1 MKILRFFLILLASL
15 GFNSIHASKS
25 GNQVITPEYI
35 QKIHL
40 QDPAR
45 ALHLLDSAEQ
55 HHLPGI
61 RPFETDILRTMCY
74 EVTGECILEE
84 KYARRALASDSVQL
98 VPSRKIRMLVALMRS
113 LVEQGKNEDAIRCGE
128 EAIALARL
136 LHDEGREGETLRNIG
151 NIYRN
156 MNRPG
161 EALKLYRQ
169 GIEAMKKSTNVL
181 ILANLSTSYGE
192 MMALLMNEKRLEE
205 AVETG
210 KEREA
215 LIKRMAGMPGPPP
228 GYIDQQY
235 GFHYSKMAYLLML
248 KGDAQK
254 AEAYYRKYLQTDF
267 SQSSSNAG
275 QIIPYLLEAQRYAD
289 ALKLNQNDRK
299 NYQETYGNDTIN
311 YTYLIILD
319 RFAQAYR
326 GLRLYKEADAY
337 QQLLSIVS
345 DSIYSRE
352 QASRAHQYAMAFNL
366 HEKDL
371 QLVQSQLQS
380 QKRGFLLIGSFVVIL
395 MLCALTGIILRNWRV
410 TLRRNRIA
418 AKQINELLAQREE
431 ARNTCCQH
439 TITLLDAE
447 KEEQGQTDK
456 PEDTPQNAAGKDSN
470 SLEYERFLR
479 MEYTLV
485 HENLFLQPDFGR
497 DELISLSNTN
507 KNDLPRILRKY
518 ANADNVSSYL
528 NRLRVEYAIKLMK
541 EKPNLSFDAI
551 AKEASFNSHSTFY
564 RAFYKVCGMT
574 PAQYMKAFGKE
585 NDSPFE

>member
-1 MKILRFFLILLASL
+1 MKILRFFLILLAGL
-15 GFNSIHASKS
+15 GFNNIHASKS

-40 QDPAR
+40 QAPAR

-128 EAIALARL
+128 EAIGLARL

>member
-1 MKILRFFLILLASL
+1 MKILRFFLILLAGL

-98 VPSRKIRMLVALMRS
+98 VPSRKIRMLVALMRA

-128 EAIALARL
+128 EAIGLARL
-136 LHDEGREGETLRNIG
+136 LRDEGREGETLRNIG

-337 QQLLSIVS
+337 QQRLSIVS

-456 PEDTPQNAAGKDSN
+456 PEDTPQDAVGKDSN

>member
-98 VPSRKIRMLVALMRS
+98 VPSRKIRMLTALIES
-113 LVEQGKNEDAIRCGE
+113 LVEQGKNEEAIRCGR
-128 EAIALARL
+128 EAMDLARSL
-136 LHDEGREGETLRNIG
+136 NNPGKEGDTFLSIG
-151 NIYRN
+151 RIYRN
-156 MNRPG
+156 MNRVD
-161 EALKLYRQ
+161 EALDLYRQ
-169 GIEAMKKSTNVL
+169 GIKVMKESADVRVM
-181 ILANLSTSYGE
+181 ASLSTAYGE
-192 MMALLMNEKRLEE
+192 TMALLMDNNRLEE
-205 AVETG
+205 AVEIG
-210 KEREA
+210 KERETI
-215 LIKRMAGMPGPPP
+215 IKRMSKMPGPPP

-248 KGDAQK
+248 TGQEQE
-254 AEAYYRKYLQTDF
+254 AETYYRIFTQTEF
-267 SQSSSNAG
+267 SKSPAHAG
-275 QIIPYLLEAQRYAD
+275 EIIPYLLQAHRYAD
-289 ALKLNQNDRK
+289 ALKLNKADMVNF
-299 NYQETYGNDTIN
+299 QEAYGNDTVN
-311 YTYLIILD
+311 YVYWIIID

-337 QQLLSIVS
+337 QQRLTVLY

-456 PEDTPQNAAGKDSN
+456 PEDTPQDAAGKDSN

-507 KNDLPRILRKY
+507 KNDLPRIY
-518 ANADNVSSYL
+518 QQE
-528 NRLRVEYAIKLMK
+528 RLAAYSPE
-541 EKPNLSFDAI
+541 
-551 AKEASFNSHSTFY
+551 
-564 RAFYKVCGMT
+564 VC
-574 PAQYMKAFGKE
+574 QCR
-585 NDSPFE
+585 